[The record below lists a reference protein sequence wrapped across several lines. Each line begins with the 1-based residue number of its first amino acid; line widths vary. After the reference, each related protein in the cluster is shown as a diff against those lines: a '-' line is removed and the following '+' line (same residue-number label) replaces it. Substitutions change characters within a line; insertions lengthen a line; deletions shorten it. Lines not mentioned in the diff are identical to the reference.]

1 MHRYLSI
8 LLYIC
13 CIWSQSYDPQT
24 GEKVREI
31 SSPKEGNL
39 INTHNVSFGMFD
51 NKTGLS
57 FFGYTYSIKKNKKGE
72 FFIGAGTMI
81 VGITGSVGWKQ
92 YIRMS
97 KLSLSST
104 LCAQYNAH
112 FGFTAP
118 LVTASPTIEYSF
130 SERVKQMFG
139 INSASLKLGLL
150 SAAIAGG
157 DDSMEIGVFPFGGL
171 SFGF

>member
-57 FFGYTYSIKKNKKGE
+57 FFGYTYSFKKNKKGE